1 MKEREEEEK
10 GEREMEKESSVE
22 AARTVLDRWN
32 AFSVL
37 WKREGEGKEG
47 RDGEID
53 HPNGW
58 SNDDPS
64 P

>member
-1 MKEREEEEK
+1 
-10 GEREMEKESSVE
+10 MEKESRVE
-22 AARTVLDRWN
+22 AARTVPDRWN

-37 WKREGEGKEG
+37 WKRGEGKG
-47 RDGEID
+47 GDGEMD

-64 P
+64 PCSLGTYSIAIDQSS